1 MSIAFSF
8 GVVIGAAIGLMVA
21 VIKLATILVATAT
34 EYVGEVVANEI
45 KQVAESA
52 PAVVKIVH

>member
-1 MSIAFSF
+1 MS
-8 GVVIGAAIGLMVA
+8 VVIGAIIGAAIGLAVA
-21 VIKLATILVATAT
+21 VLKLATILVATAT

>member
-1 MSIAFSF
+1 MS
-8 GVVIGAAIGLMVA
+8 VVIGAIIGATIGLAVA
-21 VIKLATILVATAT
+21 VLKLATILVATAT